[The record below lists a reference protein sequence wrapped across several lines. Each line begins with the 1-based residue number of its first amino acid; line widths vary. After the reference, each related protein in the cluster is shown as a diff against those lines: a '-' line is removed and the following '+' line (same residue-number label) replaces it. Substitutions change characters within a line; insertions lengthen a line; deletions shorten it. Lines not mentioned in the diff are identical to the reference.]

1 MKLIDTIQDIITEQR
16 GNKPLAQTIV
26 NRRLK
31 KAKELAV
38 DFPNPRQFALKY
50 KKLWHFIRH
59 YNLIDE
65 LFPDRKKYREDYTP
79 EEVKKLANGFAVAL
93 DFEIEHPTAYNYAVR
108 HKMIPDLF
116 PDRRDKMKSYA
127 TYFGNK
133 EASPY
138 YNKEIQKHFDHLMDR
153 ASSQYK
159 DMGDLKKRNPELYK
173 QLEDLGHDYVP
184 EDMTEQSSNKRYGA
198 VLIGGLTHGESLD
211 EQISRLSS
219 SMGVTVKGFSHSS
232 PVDLIKEFLQQNRN
246 IPLFLFSAG
255 CRISG
260 QLSGLPYVN
269 KNRFYIIEPTFSGG
283 ETTTSVRKAVS
294 DGVPAS
300 NVFVGPSSGR
310 GMGIVRGTSDSRASC
325 HYCSIS
331 SVGSMF

>member
-1 MKLIDTIQDIITEQR
+1 MKLIDFIQDILTE
-16 GNKPLAQTIV
+16 
-26 NRRLK
+26 
-31 KAKELAV
+31 E
-38 DFPNPRQFALKY
+38 
-50 KKLWHFIRH
+50 
-59 YNLIDE
+59 
-65 LFPDRKKYREDYTP
+65 
-79 EEVKKLANGFAVAL
+79 
-93 DFEIEHPTAYNYAVR
+93 
-108 HKMIPDLF
+108 
-116 PDRRDKMKSYA
+116 
-127 TYFGNK
+127 
-133 EASPY
+133 
-138 YNKEIQKHFDHLMDR
+138 
-153 ASSQYK
+153 
-159 DMGDLKKRNPELYK
+159 
-173 QLEDLGHDYVP
+173 
-184 EDMTEQSSNKRYGA
+184 SSNIRYGA
-198 VLIGGLTHGESLD
+198 VLIGGLTHGESLG

-300 NVFVGPSSGR
+300 NVFVGSSSGR
-310 GMGIVRGTSDSRASC
+310 GMGIVRGSSDSRASC

>member
-38 DFPNPRQFALKY
+38 NFPNPRQFELKY
-50 KKLWHFIRH
+50 KKLWNFLRGHK
-59 YNLIDE
+59 LVDDV
-65 LFPDRKKYREDYTP
+65 FPNRQKYGEDWTH
-79 EEVKKLANGFAVAL
+79 EKVKEIASRYITRR
-93 DFEIEHPTAYNYAVR
+93 DFEIENGSAYQYAYK
-108 HKMIPDLF
+108 HKMLNDLF
-116 PDRRDKMKSYA
+116 PDNSNGFKLYSTYLGSRDQ
-127 TYFGNK
+127 
-133 EASPY
+133 SPY
-138 YNKEIQKHFDHLMDR
+138 DNKDVQKYLDHLMDR

-159 DMGDLKKRNPELYK
+159 DMNDLRKRNPELYK
-173 QLEDLGHDYVP
+173 QLVDLGHSFVP
-184 EDMTEQSSNKRYGA
+184 EDMMEQSLNKKYGA
-198 VLIGGLTHGESLD
+198 VLIGGLTHGESLE
-211 EQISRLSS
+211 EQINRLSS

-246 IPLFLFSAG
+246 LPLFLFSAG